1 MRKFLFIVVATALLF
16 SCGEESAMQVVEVT
30 DLRTLASGEP
40 IENCTNDNAGTMVYL
55 TDSTKI
61 YYCSKGKWQT
71 LDGKKGPINQI
82 AQEID
87 TITVVDSTAKTDSS
101 TKTEVSLPTA
111 DSTSELLKD
120 SVQATSVLD
129 TAKIAEVPATND
141 SVNAPQDNQPQ
152 TEMVPA
158 TEVQAQ
164 PAPTT
169 PTDQTPAQ
177 ATPATPTAQAP
188 APATPAAPAAQTPAP
203 ATPAA
208 PAAQTPAPATPAAP
222 AAQAPAPATP
232 AAPAAQTPAPATPAA
247 PAAQAPAP
255 ATPAAPAAPATQ
267 APATPTAQAA
277 PATQAPAPATQA
289 AP

>member
-82 AQEID
+82 VPKID

-177 ATPATPTAQAP
+177 ATPATPAAPAAQTP
-188 APATPAAPAAQTPAP
+188 APATLAAPATQTPAP

-222 AAQAPAPATP
+222 AAQAPAPAT
-232 AAPAAQTPAPATPAA
+232 
-247 PAAQAPAP
+247 
-255 ATPAAPAAPATQ
+255 
-267 APATPTAQAA
+267 QAA
-277 PATQAPAPATQA
+277 P
-289 AP
+289 